1 MKNIS
6 IIIPTY
12 NEEEN
17 IKNLLP
23 RLTDSSGT
31 MPHEIIVVDGGS
43 TDQTV
48 IRAKQLGATVIHSPK
63 RGRAQQMNFGAQKAT
78 ADLLYFVHADTLPPK
93 TFVSDIHTAIT
104 DGFPI
109 GCYRFEF
116 NSPRKLLKL
125 NAYFTRFDKMWCRG
139 GDQTLF
145 VTRSVFDELEG
156 YCPRHLIMEEYDFI
170 ARARKKYPFKIMPKS
185 VIVSA
190 RKYDNNGYLKVQ
202 FANLIVFN
210 MYRLGFSQKKMLKFY
225 RNMLFND

>member
-31 MPHEIIVVDGGS
+31 MLHEIIVVDGGS

-156 YCPRHLIMEEYDFI
+156 YCPRHLIICLLYTSPSPRD
-170 ARARKKYPFKIMPKS
+170 ATLSRMPS
-185 VIVSA
+185 SA
-190 RKYDNNGYLKVQ
+190 
-202 FANLIVFN
+202 
-210 MYRLGFSQKKMLKFY
+210 
-225 RNMLFND
+225 